1 MIITYIYDLELLNLS
16 QHYIVTRNNHWSGFD
31 GMQTKSD
38 SLLPLSPNGH
48 AIFKIQKKEPIWRL
62 RSNFQKIEKS
72 RLLGSVGL
80 GPCMLTGPEAFIPI

>member
-1 MIITYIYDLELLNLS
+1 MIITYIYDLQLLNLS

-48 AIFKIQKKEPIWRL
+48 AIFKIQKKSLYGDYDLI
-62 RSNFQKIEKS
+62 FKK
-72 RLLGSVGL
+72 
-80 GPCMLTGPEAFIPI
+80 

>member
-16 QHYIVTRNNHWSGFD
+16 QYYIVTRNNHWSGFG

-48 AIFKIQKKEPIWRL
+48 AISKIQK
-62 RSNFQKIEKS
+62 N
-72 RLLGSVGL
+72 
-80 GPCMLTGPEAFIPI
+80 

>member
-1 MIITYIYDLELLNLS
+1 MGMLS
-16 QHYIVTRNNHWSGFD
+16 L
-31 GMQTKSD
+31 K
-38 SLLPLSPNGH
+38 
-48 AIFKIQKKEPIWRL
+48 FKKKEPIWRL

>member
-31 GMQTKSD
+31 GMQTKSESYYHSVLMGML
-38 SLLPLSPNGH
+38 SLK
-48 AIFKIQKKEPIWRL
+48 FKKKEPIWRL

>member
-48 AIFKIQKKEPIWRL
+48 VIFKIQK
-62 RSNFQKIEKS
+62 N
-72 RLLGSVGL
+72 
-80 GPCMLTGPEAFIPI
+80 